1 MRIKLDYGKEG
12 LWGDFPDRNVDTVLG
27 MGSSRPLAD
36 PEGAVEDA
44 LREPISAPP
53 LSDLAA
59 GKGSACVVI
68 SDITRPVPNRTI
80 LPPILRTLETS
91 GIPREQITILV
102 ATGIH
107 RPNEGEELASM
118 VGEEIA
124 QEYRIV
130 NHRSRA
136 PETMT
141 YLGKT
146 SRGAPIY
153 VDTVYLDAELR
164 ITTALIEPHLM
175 AGYSGGRKAICPGIC
190 GIETMR
196 VLHGPEIMASPRSA
210 EGILAGN
217 PFHQQSLEV
226 ARRARVDFIVNVT
239 MDAERRVTGVFA
251 GDLEDAH
258 EAGMTCAEE
267 QASAYVD
274 APLDIVVTTSAGYPL
289 DLTFYQAVK
298 GLTAVLPVVK
308 EGGTIVLVAQCAEGM
323 GGPEFTK
330 LMREVPGC
338 EAFLRRIEDPEFF
351 MVDQWQVQEMCK
363 ALRKAKVR
371 VYSEGV
377 SPADLEGWGI
387 SWAPSLGDALGGALA
402 EHGNDAKVAVIP
414 KGPYV
419 LARVRDV

>member
-351 MVDQWQVQEMCK
+351 MVVE
-363 ALRKAKVR
+363 
-371 VYSEGV
+371 
-377 SPADLEGWGI
+377 
-387 SWAPSLGDALGGALA
+387 
-402 EHGNDAKVAVIP
+402 
-414 KGPYV
+414 
-419 LARVRDV
+419 